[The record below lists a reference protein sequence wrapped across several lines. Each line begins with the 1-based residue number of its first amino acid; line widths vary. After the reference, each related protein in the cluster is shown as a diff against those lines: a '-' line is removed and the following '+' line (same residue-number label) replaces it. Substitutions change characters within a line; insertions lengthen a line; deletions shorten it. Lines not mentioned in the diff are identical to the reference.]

1 MIIVK
6 VELHSA
12 ITNNITLLGVLKICN
27 DGTSNIKE
35 RGNYDVYMYRK
46 NNLNQVL
53 RQGKVTN
60 YPRLS
65 YSIFKLVCRAIKS
78 IFPEEII

>member
-12 ITNNITLLGVLKICN
+12 ITGKVTELGRLRITN
-27 DGTSNIKE
+27 DGTGSAE
-35 RGNYDVYMYRK
+35 RGNYDVAPFGKGGRSI
-46 NNLNQVL
+46 L
-53 RQGKVTN
+53 RMARVEN

-65 YSIFKLVCRAIKS
+65 YSVFRLIRLALEALGV
-78 IFPEEII
+78 